1 MDTSR
6 RRHRVDH
13 GRATDAV
20 GRNPSPG
27 NPISLPAGDAEG
39 EIRGAGRWPLVSD
52 MVRVRVPAKVNLHLR
67 VGARRPD
74 GFHDLVT
81 VYLAVDLFDELI
93 ALAADDFAMS
103 IEGEGAGSLPAD
115 PKNLAWQAASL
126 LATHAGVPPAAR
138 LTIRKGIPVAGG
150 LAGGSAD
157 AAAALVACAELWRIG
172 ASRSE
177 LAAIAAQLGSD
188 VPFALTGGCAVGTGR
203 GDLLS
208 PAMTSGEFHLV
219 LAFADHGIATP
230 EAYRILDRMRGDIA
244 PTLDLNGSRVVLDAL
259 RRNDVPQL
267 AAALVNDLQ
276 RPALSLSPGLQR
288 TLSAGRELGALA
300 AMVSG
305 SGPTCLFLVDSA
317 AGATRLAAALAA
329 EGVCRRT
336 RVVKGPVPGARLVR

>member
-6 RRHRVDH
+6 RRHLVDH
-13 GRATDAV
+13 GRATDVV

-27 NPISLPAGDAEG
+27 NSISLPAGDAEG
-39 EIRGAGRWPLVSD
+39 EIRTPERWPLVSG

-74 GFHDLVT
+74 GFHDLLT
-81 VYLAVDLFDELI
+81 VYLAVDLFDELV
-93 ALAADDFAMS
+93 AVAADDFAMS
-103 IEGEGAGSLPAD
+103 IEGEGAGSLPAGT
-115 PKNLAWQAASL
+115 KNLAWQAASL

-157 AAAALVACAELWRIG
+157 AAAALVACAELWRTG
-172 ASRSE
+172 TSRPD
-177 LAAIAAQLGSD
+177 LAAIAAELGSD

-203 GDLLS
+203 GERLS
-208 PAMTSGEFHLV
+208 PAMTSGEFHFV

-230 EAYRILDRMRGDIA
+230 DAYRALDRMRGDIA
-244 PTLDLNGSRVVLDAL
+244 PTLDPNGSRAVLDAL
-259 RRNDVPQL
+259 RRNDVRKL

-276 RPALSLSPGLQR
+276 KPALSLSPRLRR

-317 AGATRLAAALAA
+317 AAAARLASALAA
-329 EGVCRRT
+329 EGVCRST